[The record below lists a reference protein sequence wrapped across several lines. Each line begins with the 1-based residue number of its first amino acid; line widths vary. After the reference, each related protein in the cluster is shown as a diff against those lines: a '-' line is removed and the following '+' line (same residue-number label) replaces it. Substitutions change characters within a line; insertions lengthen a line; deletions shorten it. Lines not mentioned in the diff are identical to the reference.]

1 MGGGEGEDS
10 LKVKRVCKREIGV
23 RAILWEAVKKKMRK
37 TGEIE
42 EMGENGEGSK
52 EKCGIKEK

>member
-23 RAILWEAVKKKMRK
+23 LAILWEAV
-37 TGEIE
+37 GEK
-42 EMGENGEGSK
+42 N
-52 EKCGIKEK
+52 EKDR